1 MKIENIN
8 KGPWG
13 NTQAFF
19 DLKTNEGI
27 VIKGFKIV
35 EGING
40 LFVSMPSRKGK
51 DQQGEDKWFDTIW
64 IEDQN
69 LRNTLNQLAL
79 DAYNGDFSDTLSA
92 PAQDSNNNTSSESSK
107 PEATEKT
114 DSEKVE
120 SEDEIPF

>member
-19 DLKTNEGI
+19 DIKTNEGI
-27 VIKGFKIV
+27 VIKGFKLV

-79 DAYNGDFSDTLSA
+79 DAYNGDV
-92 PAQDSNNNTSSESSK
+92 SNATSSQESNKTSVTGMSESSESK
-107 PEATEKT
+107 NTAP
-114 DSEKVE
+114 DKVE